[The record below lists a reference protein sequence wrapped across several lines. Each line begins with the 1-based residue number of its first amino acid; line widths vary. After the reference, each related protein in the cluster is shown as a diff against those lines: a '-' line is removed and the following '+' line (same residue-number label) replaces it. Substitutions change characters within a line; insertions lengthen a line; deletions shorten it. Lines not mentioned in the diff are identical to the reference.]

1 VYLDAKKEA
10 RENPSQNVAQ
20 RRHRVAK
27 EDLNFTE
34 AMLESLQIVHDF
46 VKL

>member
-10 RENPSQNVAQ
+10 QENPSLNVAQ
-20 RRHRVAK
+20 RCHRAAK

-34 AMLESLQIVHDF
+34 AMLESLQITHDF
-46 VKL
+46 IKL